1 MARLYFSPLNPVAM
15 REMKARM
22 RGPRTFAL
30 LGIYLLLL
38 ALVIFVVYLRK
49 GAAGTYSYGG
59 TMLSGNFGP
68 TRNFETGQD
77 MFIAI
82 FLYLLVVMA
91 IVTPTICG
99 GLISREMEDQTYDM
113 LVVTPLRGRTLIYGK
128 LVATLGYLTLL
139 ILLAFPVAS
148 IVFIFGGVTLEQIL
162 VGFAIV
168 LMETFVIGIISLF
181 FSALFRRTS
190 LATIA
195 TYSIVLL
202 LLIGVPI
209 ASSSIVSAI
218 NSDANR
224 TGQRTDARLDGTF
237 DFPKRMLVFNPFAA
251 LGSVLAPNAPYRP
264 GRDEDLQYFPN
275 SRLFWGNPTQY
286 YATPTF
292 PPGSVLEQFTRLS
305 KLPVLPNQVQFWQ
318 GYLLV
323 YTGLGLF
330 FLILS
335 FGVVKPLPRRP
346 GFNPLRRPTKWAIN
360 SIRTRREKQKKTVPN
375 EPEDITE
382 ALQAHAE
389 MVAGEDSAA
398 EATEG
403 SENPGPV
410 SGEAPATVPNPPLE
424 NPGQI

>member
-22 RGPRTFAL
+22 RGPRTFVL

-91 IVTPTICG
+91 IVTPTVCG
-99 GLISREMEDQTYDM
+99 GLISREMEDHTYDM
-113 LVVTPLRGRTLIYGK
+113 LVVTPLRGRTVIYGK

-139 ILLAFPVAS
+139 VLLAFPVAS
-148 IVFIFGGVTLEQIL
+148 IVFIFGGVNFDQIL
-162 VGFAIV
+162 TGFGIV
-168 LMETFVIGIISLF
+168 LAETYVIGIISLF

-190 LATIA
+190 LAIIA
-195 TYSIVLL
+195 TYSIVLI

-209 ASSSIVSAI
+209 ASSSIVATI
-218 NSDANR
+218 NSDAAR
-224 TGQRTDARLDGTF
+224 TSSQRADGRLDGVF

-286 YATPTF
+286 YATPSF
-292 PPGSVLEQFTRLS
+292 PNGSVLDQFNRLS

-323 YTGLGLF
+323 YTGLGLL

-346 GFNPLRRPTKWAIN
+346 GFNPLRGPAKWAIT
-360 SIRTRREKQKKTVPN
+360 SIRNRPQRKKKAATGQ
-375 EPEDITE
+375 PEEITE
-382 ALQAHAE
+382 LLQAHSE
-389 MVAGEDSAA
+389 TIGDENKT
-398 EATEG
+398 EATAA
-403 SENPGPV
+403 SENPPAV
-410 SGEAPATVPNPPLE
+410 PAEEPATDTNLH
-424 NPGQI
+424 

>member
-1 MARLYFSPLNPVAM
+1 MARLYFNPLNPVAM

-91 IVTPTICG
+91 IVTPTVCG
-99 GLISREMEDQTYDM
+99 GLISREMEDHTYDM
-113 LVVTPLRGRTLIYGK
+113 LVVTPLRGRTVIYGK

-139 ILLAFPVAS
+139 VLLAFPVAS
-148 IVFIFGGVTLEQIL
+148 IVFIFGGVTFDQIL
-162 VGFAIV
+162 TGFVIV
-168 LMETFVIGIISLF
+168 LAETYVIGIISLF

-190 LATIA
+190 LAIIA
-195 TYSIVLL
+195 TYSIVLV

-209 ASSSIVSAI
+209 ASSSIVATI
-218 NSDANR
+218 NSDSAR
-224 TGQRTDARLDGTF
+224 SSQRSDGRLDGAF

-264 GRDEDLQYFPN
+264 NRDEDLQYFPN

-286 YATPTF
+286 YATPSF
-292 PPGSVLEQFTRLS
+292 PNGSVLDQFNRLS

-323 YTGLGLF
+323 YAGLGLL

-346 GFNPLRRPTKWAIN
+346 GFNPLRGPARWAIN
-360 SIRTRREKQKKTVPN
+360 SGRVRRERKKKAAAG
-375 EPEDITE
+375 EPEDITSS
-382 ALQAHAE
+382 LQAHSATLASQAQAE
-389 MVAGEDSAA
+389 VTAAGENPPAVP
-398 EATEG
+398 TEG
-403 SENPGPV
+403 
-410 SGEAPATVPNPPLE
+410 PATDTNFSRE